1 MVPFATL
8 TADMDTVVM
17 VQCAGNIAH
26 LDSEMMEH
34 IAESHHHTAEEQA
47 MPYGTRVSA
56 RVTSLKD
63 AKSTVLCITQ
73 DVQKGSIMLG
83 AVFAPLTA

>member
-1 MVPFATL
+1 MEPSATL
-8 TADMDTVVM
+8 IADMDTVVM

-34 IAESHHHTAEEQA
+34 IAESHHRTAEEQA
-47 MPYGTRVSA
+47 MSYGTRVSA
-56 RVTSLKD
+56 RDTTLKD

-73 DVQKGSIMLG
+73 DVLKDSIMLG
-83 AVFAPLTA
+83 AVFALLTA